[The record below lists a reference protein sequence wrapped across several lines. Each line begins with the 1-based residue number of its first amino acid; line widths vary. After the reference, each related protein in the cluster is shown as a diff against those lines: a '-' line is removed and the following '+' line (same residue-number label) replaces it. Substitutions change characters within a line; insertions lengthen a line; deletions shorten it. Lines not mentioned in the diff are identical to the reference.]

1 MTMREMQRPHL
12 LVEEEKHISSNDHY
26 ENCNLVLAQKFLFL
40 FDVLT
45 ALAAIRLIFVGYA
58 ALENYYIFDVFLGI
72 KMAILPV
79 IYMFDG
85 FCAFLLTFLGCVG
98 SYTQDPR
105 TLVSYSLGILSC
117 ILLQI
122 IGGFYSLYHRFFFK
136 NTMRAALKASLLEY
150 NSTIQNQLY
159 TVWHDMQRKFEC
171 CGVDSPRDWMPY
183 FSLSYVPVPLSCCAH
198 YEEKLRRGE
207 KCYARL
213 NESSYQLGCYT
224 QLQTVVADHFNWM
237 LLSGVAPTL
246 TEMTGLMLTLIV
258 AKAIKTDMML
268 KKTRPWAR

>member
-45 ALAAIRLIFVGYA
+45 A
-58 ALENYYIFDVFLGI
+58 
-72 KMAILPV
+72 
-79 IYMFDG
+79 
-85 FCAFLLTFLGCVG
+85 
-98 SYTQDPR
+98 
-105 TLVSYSLGILSC
+105 
-117 ILLQI
+117 
-122 IGGFYSLYHRFFFK
+122 
-136 NTMRAALKASLLEY
+136 
-150 NSTIQNQLY
+150 
-159 TVWHDMQRKFEC
+159 FEC